1 MALDFVPIFE
11 SLRAHNEGAVLIEV
25 MDDKRG
31 KVAGYVL
38 AVLPP
43 YYPTALDLCQTING
57 EVAKRL
63 TSLDPSLANPGG
75 WKAVPNLG
83 NGEAE

>member
-1 MALDFVPIFE
+1 MALEMVPIFE
-11 SLRAHNEGAVLIEV
+11 SLRAHDEGAVLIEV

-43 YYPTALDLCQTING
+43 YYANALDLCQAINQLIA
-57 EVAKRL
+57 EKMQEPDTAKETL
-63 TSLDPSLANPGG
+63 
-75 WKAVPNLG
+75 
-83 NGEAE
+83 